1 MPRYQVTCITLTGG
15 VRTHQHIATIGFSN
29 GVRWTRQRGV
39 DFLRLAGNSLYIADR
54 QGTVEIS
61 VVNDIPPYLRTR
73 ADGRYTDNLLALPAC
88 GSGL

>member
-29 GVRWTRQRGV
+29 GVRWTRQQGV

-54 QGTVEIS
+54 QGTVEIN

-88 GSGL
+88 GSEL